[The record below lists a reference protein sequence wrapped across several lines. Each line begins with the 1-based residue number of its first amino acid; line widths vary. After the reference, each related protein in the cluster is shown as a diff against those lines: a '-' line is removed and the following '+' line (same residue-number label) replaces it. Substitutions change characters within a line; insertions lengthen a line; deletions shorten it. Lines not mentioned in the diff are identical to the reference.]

1 MLNKK
6 KIYIILFSL
15 IVLIC
20 LSGFIWSFVV
30 TKDIRNS
37 QKTEKGTEKNQVV
50 SVKNLVLTE
59 TKDEE
64 IYWELYA
71 VKGSYDSSKGTV
83 ILDNATGN
91 FYNTDNEVVLSFESD
106 LGTYNEETKQI
117 TLRGNTFVVAHDGSS
132 IRADEIIFKGKGED
146 IIAKGNVVVSRN
158 EDFVSYANQARFNS
172 ELTFFEISGKTQT
185 NVYSED
191 EVKPQELTN

>member
-117 TLRGNTFVVAHDGSS
+117 TLRGNSLVVAHDGSS

>member
-117 TLRGNTFVVAHDGSS
+117 TLRGNTLVVAHDGSA

>member
-1 MLNKK
+1 MLSKK

-37 QKTEKGTEKNQVV
+37 QKTEKGAEKNQVV

-117 TLRGNTFVVAHDGSS
+117 TLRGNSLVVAHDGSS

>member
-37 QKTEKGTEKNQVV
+37 QKTEKGTKKNQVV

-117 TLRGNTFVVAHDGSS
+117 TLRGNTLVVAHDGSS

>member
-37 QKTEKGTEKNQVV
+37 QKTEKGVEKNQVV

-117 TLRGNTFVVAHDGSS
+117 TLRGNTLVVAHDGSS

>member
-117 TLRGNTFVVAHDGSS
+117 TLRGNTLVVAHDGSS

-158 EDFVSYANQARFNS
+158 EDFVSYANRARFNS

>member
-37 QKTEKGTEKNQVV
+37 QKTEKGAEKNQVV

-117 TLRGNTFVVAHDGSS
+117 TLRGNTLVVAHDGSS

-172 ELTFFEISGKTQT
+172 ELTFFEISGKAQT

>member
-37 QKTEKGTEKNQVV
+37 QKAEKGTEKNQVV

-117 TLRGNTFVVAHDGSS
+117 TLRGNTLVVAHDGSS

>member
-20 LSGFIWSFVV
+20 LAGFIWSFVV

-37 QKTEKGTEKNQVV
+37 QKQEKGAEKNQVV

-71 VKGSYDSSKGTV
+71 VKGSYDSSTGAV
-83 ILDNATGN
+83 ILDEALGN
-91 FYNTDNEVVLSFESD
+91 FYNSDNEVVLSFKSD
-106 LGTYNEETKQI
+106 IGTYNEETKQI
-117 TLRGNTFVVAHDGSS
+117 KLRGNTYIVAHDGSS
-132 IRADEIIFKGKGED
+132 IRADEITFKGKGED
-146 IIAKGNVVVSRN
+146 SIAKGNVIVSRN
-158 EDFVSYANQARFNS
+158 EDFISHANEARFNS
-172 ELTFFEISGKTQT
+172 DLTFFEISGKTQT
-185 NVYSED
+185 NVYSD
-191 EVKPQELTN
+191 KDIQPQELTN

>member
-117 TLRGNTFVVAHDGSS
+117 TLRGNTLVVAHDGSS

-191 EVKPQELTN
+191 EIKPQELTN

>member
-15 IVLIC
+15 IVLVC

-117 TLRGNTFVVAHDGSS
+117 TLRGNTLVVAHDGSS

>member
-1 MLNKK
+1 MLSKK

-117 TLRGNTFVVAHDGSS
+117 TLRGNTLVVAHDGSS

>member
-1 MLNKK
+1 MLSKK

-37 QKTEKGTEKNQVV
+37 QKTEKGAEKNQVV

-117 TLRGNTFVVAHDGSS
+117 TLRGNTLVVAHDGSS

>member
-117 TLRGNTFVVAHDGSS
+117 TLRGNTLVVAHDGSS

>member
-37 QKTEKGTEKNQVV
+37 QKTEKGAEKNQVV

-117 TLRGNTFVVAHDGSS
+117 TLRGNTLVVAHDGSS

-191 EVKPQELTN
+191 EVKSQELTN

>member
-1 MLNKK
+1 ML
-6 KIYIILFSL
+6 L
-15 IVLIC
+15 
-20 LSGFIWSFVV
+20 
-30 TKDIRNS
+30 RNS

-117 TLRGNTFVVAHDGSS
+117 TLRGNTLVVAHDGSS

>member
-1 MLNKK
+1 MLSKK

-117 TLRGNTFVVAHDGSS
+117 TLRGNALVVAHDGSS

>member
-6 KIYIILFSL
+6 KIYIILFLL

-117 TLRGNTFVVAHDGSS
+117 TLRGNTLVVAHDGSS

>member
-37 QKTEKGTEKNQVV
+37 QKTEKGAEKNQVV

>member
-37 QKTEKGTEKNQVV
+37 QKTEKGAEKNQVV

-64 IYWELYA
+64 NQCWDSAARKRLIEKTKTENGSNGTDTRIRGKEYYSTINGVIYTIYL
-71 VKGSYDSSKGTV
+71 KS
-83 ILDNATGN
+83 
-91 FYNTDNEVVLSFESD
+91 
-106 LGTYNEETKQI
+106 
-117 TLRGNTFVVAHDGSS
+117 
-132 IRADEIIFKGKGED
+132 
-146 IIAKGNVVVSRN
+146 
-158 EDFVSYANQARFNS
+158 
-172 ELTFFEISGKTQT
+172 
-185 NVYSED
+185 
-191 EVKPQELTN
+191 

>member
-1 MLNKK
+1 MLSKK

-117 TLRGNTFVVAHDGSS
+117 TLRGNTLVVVHDGSS

>member
-37 QKTEKGTEKNQVV
+37 QKTEKGAEKNQVV

-117 TLRGNTFVVAHDGSS
+117 TLRGNSLVVAHDGSS